1 MGTFCKW
8 KCSFG
13 ISILLLLPALSV
25 IAQDKIYTLSELT
38 EAAKNYLPS
47 LMQKRAL
54 VNSAKALVT
63 DTKHSFLPQLKVSDQ
78 LSIASDNSLAGSY
91 LPLGITPSTS
101 AGVRADNNAQ
111 AATGNLAVLY
121 SEYELVNFGL
131 NKARLD
137 NARSYVDLSEADF
150 KRQAYYVELE
160 IARLYFNLLKTQ
172 YRLDADKQN
181 VNRYDSIF
189 KVIQALT
196 LSGLKAG
203 SDSSLAK
210 AELSKTKITYNQTFG
225 NLRQVKEQLA
235 YLTGIPA
242 ANINVNSLANKF
254 ASYRPQ
260 VSNLSADSINN
271 PLLNYYA
278 RKKDVFLSNEKLI
291 SKAYAPKIMLAGS
304 TWARGSSI
312 QYNDNYE
319 SLSTGLGYQRFNY
332 AAGVAF
338 TYNLFNG
345 LYKKDK
351 LAINRFQLQ
360 ASDFELQQERSAL
373 NSALLQADN
382 SLKVTE
388 ANLSELP
395 IQLRSA
401 EDTYQQKLAQY
412 KAGIISLIDLTNAS
426 FVLYRSQTDYI
437 ETMAD
442 WYLAQLDRSVAS
454 GNLDQFIQ
462 TIK

>member
-1 MGTFCKW
+1 MGTFSKR
-8 KCSFG
+8 KFSLALY
-13 ISILLLLPALSV
+13 ILLIFPAAS
-25 IAQDKIYTLSELT
+25 ISAQGKIYTLTELT

-47 LMQKRAL
+47 LMQKQSL
-54 VNSAKALVT
+54 INSAKAFVT
-63 DTKHSFLPQLKVSDQ
+63 DTRHSFLPQLKFSDQ
-78 LSIASDNSLAGSY
+78 LNIASDNSLAGSY

-101 AGVRADNNAQ
+101 AGVRANNNAQ
-111 AATGNLAVLY
+111 AATGNIAVLY

-131 NKARLD
+131 NKAKIN
-137 NARSYVDLSEADF
+137 NAETYLHLEEADLE
-150 KRQAYYVELE
+150 KEAYYIELE
-160 IARLYFNLLKTQ
+160 IAQLYFSLLKTQ

-189 KVIQALT
+189 KVIRALT
-196 LSGLKAG
+196 ASGLKPGA
-203 SDSSLAK
+203 DSSLAK
-210 AELSKTKITYNQTFG
+210 AELSKTRITYNQTLG
-225 NLRQVKEQLA
+225 NLLQLKEQLS

-242 ANINVNSLANKF
+242 VKINIDSLANKF
-254 ASYRPQ
+254 ITTRPLLL
-260 VSNLSADSINN
+260 NLPVDTINN

-278 RKKDVFLSNEKLI
+278 RKKDIFLSNDKLI
-291 SKAYAPKIMLAGS
+291 NKTYLPKIIVAGS

-332 AAGVAF
+332 AAGLAL

-345 LYKKDK
+345 IYKKDK

-360 ASDFELQQERSAL
+360 ASDFELQQQKSAL
-373 NSALLQADN
+373 NSSLAQAAN
-382 SLKVTE
+382 SLKTTE
-388 ANLSELP
+388 ANLLELP
-395 IQLRSA
+395 VQLKSA
-401 EDTYQQKLAQY
+401 EDTYLQKLAQY

-437 ETMAD
+437 ETMTD
-442 WYLAQLDRSVAS
+442 WYVALLNKS
-454 GNLDQFIQ
+454 AAEGNLNQFIQ

>member
-1 MGTFCKW
+1 MDTFYKR
-8 KCSFG
+8 KLGLTISALLFLSSF
-13 ISILLLLPALSV
+13 SIF
-25 IAQDKIYTLSELT
+25 AQNKIYTLVELT
-38 EAAKNYLPS
+38 DVAKSYLPS

-54 VNSAKALVT
+54 VNSAKAFVT
-63 DTKHSFLPQLKVSDQ
+63 DTRHSFLPQLKLSDQ
-78 LSIASDNSLAGSY
+78 ISLGSDNSLAGSY

-101 AGVRADNNAQ
+101 SGVRSSSNNQ
-111 AATGNLAVLY
+111 AATGNIAVFY
-121 SEYELVNFGL
+121 SEYELMNFGL
-131 NKARLD
+131 NKAKIN
-137 NARSYVDLSEADF
+137 NAESFVNFSEADF
-150 KRQAYYVELE
+150 QKENYYITLQVGQ
-160 IARLYFNLLKTQ
+160 LYFDLLKTQ

-196 LSGLKAG
+196 ASGLKPG

-210 AELSKTKITYNQTFG
+210 AELSKTKITYNQTLG
-225 NLRQVKEQLA
+225 NLNQLKQQLS

-242 ANINVNSLANKF
+242 ANISIDSMSNKF
-254 ASYRPQ
+254 IVTRPMLIDFS
-260 VSNLSADSINN
+260 VDTINN
-271 PLLNYYA
+271 PLIDYYA
-278 RKKDVFLSNEKLI
+278 KKKDIYLSNDKLI
-291 SKAYAPKIMLAGS
+291 NKTYLPKIILAGS

-332 AAGVAF
+332 AAGVAI
-338 TYNLFNG
+338 TYNLFNN

-360 ASDFELQQERSAL
+360 ASDFELQQQKLLL
-373 NSALLQADN
+373 NSSLLQADN
-382 SLKVTE
+382 SLKITE
-388 ANLSELP
+388 INLLELP
-395 IQLRSA
+395 IQLKSA

-437 ETMAD
+437 ETMTD
-442 WYLAQLDRSVAS
+442 WYVAQLNKSAAA
-454 GNLDQFIQ
+454 GNLNQFIQ

>member
-25 IAQDKIYTLSELT
+25 IAQNKIYTLSELT

-150 KRQAYYVELE
+150 KREAYYVELE

-351 LAINRFQLQ
+351 LAINRFQMLITRRNMDT
-360 ASDFELQQERSAL
+360 ALFE
-373 NSALLQADN
+373 
-382 SLKVTE
+382 
-388 ANLSELP
+388 
-395 IQLRSA
+395 
-401 EDTYQQKLAQY
+401 
-412 KAGIISLIDLTNAS
+412 
-426 FVLYRSQTDYI
+426 
-437 ETMAD
+437 
-442 WYLAQLDRSVAS
+442 
-454 GNLDQFIQ
+454 
-462 TIK
+462 

>member
-25 IAQDKIYTLSELT
+25 IAQNKIYTLSELT

-150 KRQAYYVELE
+150 KREAYYVELE

>member
-235 YLTGIPA
+235 YLTGILA

-260 VSNLSADSINN
+260 VSNLTADSINN

>member
-1 MGTFCKW
+1 
-8 KCSFG
+8 
-13 ISILLLLPALSV
+13 
-25 IAQDKIYTLSELT
+25 
-38 EAAKNYLPS
+38 
-47 LMQKRAL
+47 
-54 VNSAKALVT
+54 
-63 DTKHSFLPQLKVSDQ
+63 
-78 LSIASDNSLAGSY
+78 
-91 LPLGITPSTS
+91 
-101 AGVRADNNAQ
+101 
-111 AATGNLAVLY
+111 
-121 SEYELVNFGL
+121 
-131 NKARLD
+131 
-137 NARSYVDLSEADF
+137 
-150 KRQAYYVELE
+150 
-160 IARLYFNLLKTQ
+160 
-172 YRLDADKQN
+172 
-181 VNRYDSIF
+181 
-189 KVIQALT
+189 LT

>member
-1 MGTFCKW
+1 MCTFCKG
-8 KCSFG
+8 KCSFVL
-13 ISILLLLPALSV
+13 SIFLLLPALSV
-25 IAQDKIYTLSELT
+25 FAQEKIYTLSELT
-38 EAAKNYLPS
+38 DAAKNYLPS

-54 VNSAKALVT
+54 VNSAKAFVT
-63 DTKHSFLPQLKVSDQ
+63 DTRHSFLPQLKVSDQ
-78 LSIASDNSLAGSY
+78 LSIATDNSLAGSY
-91 LPLGITPSTS
+91 LPMGITPSTS
-101 AGVRADNNAQ
+101 AGVRADNNGQ

-131 NKARLD
+131 NKAKLD

-150 KRQAYYVELE
+150 KKEAYYVELE

-172 YRLDADKQN
+172 FRLDADKQN

-189 KVIQALT
+189 TVIQALT

-210 AELSKTKITYNQTFG
+210 AELSKTRITYNQTLG

-235 YLTGIPA
+235 YLTGIAA
-242 ANINVNSLANKF
+242 ANININSLANKF
-254 ASYRPQ
+254 VSIRPQ
-260 VSNLSADSINN
+260 LSNISIDSINN

-278 RKKDVFLSNEKLI
+278 RKKAIFLSNDKLI
-291 SKAYAPKIMLAGS
+291 SKAYLPKIMLAGS

-312 QYNDNYE
+312 QYNDNYA
-319 SLSTGLGYQRFNY
+319 SLSTGIGYQRFNY

-360 ASDFELQQERSAL
+360 ASDFELQQERAAL

-388 ANLSELP
+388 ANLTELP

-426 FVLYRSQTDYI
+426 FVLYRSQTDFI

-442 WYLAQLDRSVAS
+442 WYLAQLDRSVAA

>member
-1 MGTFCKW
+1 MCTFFKW
-8 KCSFG
+8 KCSFVL
-13 ISILLLLPALSV
+13 SIFLLLPALSV
-25 IAQDKIYTLSELT
+25 FAQEKIYTLSELT

-54 VNSAKALVT
+54 VNSAKAFVT
-63 DTKHSFLPQLKVSDQ
+63 DTRHSFLPQLKVSDQ
-78 LSIASDNSLAGSY
+78 LSIATDNSLAGSY
-91 LPLGITPSTS
+91 LPMALTPSSS
-101 AGVRADNNAQ
+101 AGVRADNNGQ

-131 NKARLD
+131 NKAKMD

-150 KRQAYYVELE
+150 KKEAYYVELE

-172 YRLDADKQN
+172 FRLDADKQN

-189 KVIQALT
+189 TVIQALT

-210 AELSKTKITYNQTFG
+210 AELSKTRITYNQTLG

-242 ANINVNSLANKF
+242 ANININSLANKF
-254 ASYRPQ
+254 VSIRPQ
-260 VSNLSADSINN
+260 LTNLTIDSINN

-278 RKKDVFLSNEKLI
+278 RKKDIFLSNDKLI
-291 SKAYAPKIMLAGS
+291 SKAYLPKIMLAGS

-401 EDTYQQKLAQY
+401 EDTYQQKLAQD

-426 FVLYRSQTDYI
+426 FVLYRSQTDFI

-442 WYLAQLDRSVAS
+442 WYVAQLDRSVAA
-454 GNLDQFIQ
+454 GNLHQFIQ

>member
-254 ASYRPQ
+254 ASYRP
-260 VSNLSADSINN
+260 
-271 PLLNYYA
+271 
-278 RKKDVFLSNEKLI
+278 
-291 SKAYAPKIMLAGS
+291 
-304 TWARGSSI
+304 
-312 QYNDNYE
+312 
-319 SLSTGLGYQRFNY
+319 
-332 AAGVAF
+332 
-338 TYNLFNG
+338 
-345 LYKKDK
+345 
-351 LAINRFQLQ
+351 
-360 ASDFELQQERSAL
+360 
-373 NSALLQADN
+373 
-382 SLKVTE
+382 
-388 ANLSELP
+388 
-395 IQLRSA
+395 
-401 EDTYQQKLAQY
+401 
-412 KAGIISLIDLTNAS
+412 
-426 FVLYRSQTDYI
+426 
-437 ETMAD
+437 
-442 WYLAQLDRSVAS
+442 
-454 GNLDQFIQ
+454 
-462 TIK
+462 